1 MLCMETILKVRR
13 LSLKQGLSQRAIAKQ
28 LQIYRRTVRKYLAIE
43 TKEPP
48 TYNRTQTHYPKLGEF
63 IPALTQRLI
72 DEAKLP
78 AKQRLTARRHF
89 EKLRTEGYPG
99 RDSTLSNF

>member
-28 LQIYRRTVRKYLAIE
+28 LQISRRTVRKYLAIE

-48 TYNRTQTHYPKLGEF
+48 TYNRTQTHYPSKRSVSTVFSCIFLF
-63 IPALTQRLI
+63 TIMSTFAKMDIIPCTNTKPPGPSLL
-72 DEAKLP
+72 
-78 AKQRLTARRHF
+78 RR
-89 EKLRTEGYPG
+89 
-99 RDSTLSNF
+99 SA

>member
-28 LQIYRRTVRKYLAIE
+28 LQISRHTVSKYLAIE

-48 TYNRTQTHYPKLGEF
+48 TYNRT
-63 IPALTQRLI
+63 
-72 DEAKLP
+72 
-78 AKQRLTARRHF
+78 
-89 EKLRTEGYPG
+89 
-99 RDSTLSNF
+99 

>member
-1 MLCMETILKVRR
+1 METILKVRR

-28 LQIYRRTVRKYLAIE
+28 LQISRHTVRKYLAIE

-63 IPALTQRLI
+63 MVR
-72 DEAKLP
+72 KLNRIF
-78 AKQRLTARRHF
+78 QERLTMDRVD
-89 EKLRTEGYPG
+89 LDPRTT
-99 RDSTLSNF
+99 RA